1 MQPEKIQII
10 EDYVDEEFVNKF
22 LERFPIKEKRGRS
35 RNTVRRF
42 GSPIPYPGEIRSKNI
57 PEMFDIF
64 RKDITF
70 DSVTINEYHK
80 GQIIGWHVDDV
91 KGGPEIYVLA
101 LLSDANLDFRLV
113 ADKKQKV
120 SYRVPKNSLT
130 IISGALRYDWEHYL
144 EAEDTRYSVVFRNS
158 ADCIIK

>member
-1 MQPEKIQII
+1 M
-10 EDYVDEEFVNKF
+10 
-22 LERFPIKEKRGRS
+22 
-35 RNTVRRF
+35 
-42 GSPIPYPGEIRSKNI
+42 
-57 PEMFDIF
+57 
-64 RKDITF
+64 
-70 DSVTINEYHK
+70 TINEYHK

-120 SYRVPKNSLT
+120 SYRIPKNSLT